1 MLENTPLV
9 LTAFYVNFSIQFTL
23 VGAPLHGCC
32 VGFGWTRL
40 LLCLLNA
47 PWITSLE
54 CYYWKYS
61 LLSHNNASHIWTSQF
76 FLLSPELY
84 SLFQFINYLQSW
96 NNTTFWLLTFDII
109 KGQLSKM
116 GRPHEWYS
124 MEESVLDHHSRSSLF
139 KSQHR
144 SYWILLA
151 KVACEN
157 NFLN

>member
-9 LTAFYVNFSIQFTL
+9 LTAFYVNISIQFTL
-23 VGAPLHGCC
+23 VELHGCC

-76 FLLSPELY
+76 FLFHLNYILCFRLSIICRAE
-84 SLFQFINYLQSW
+84 
-96 NNTTFWLLTFDII
+96 TTQPYDFWPWHY
-109 KGQLSKM
+109 KGQLSEM
-116 GRPHEWYS
+116 TRPHEWYS
-124 MEESVLDHHSRSSLF
+124 KEESVLDHHSKSSNL
-139 KSQHR
+139 
-144 SYWILLA
+144 
-151 KVACEN
+151 
-157 NFLN
+157 

>member
-47 PWITSLE
+47 PWITSLSVITE
-54 CYYWKYS
+54 NIPSS
-61 LLSHNNASHIWTSQF
+61 LITMHLISGHHSFFSFAWAIFFVSVYQLFAELKQHN
-76 FLLSPELY
+76 
-84 SLFQFINYLQSW
+84 
-96 NNTTFWLLTFDII
+96 LLTFGLWHY
-109 KGQLSKM
+109 KGQLSEM
-116 GRPHEWYS
+116 RRPHEWYS
-124 MEESVLDHHSRSSLF
+124 KDESVLDHHSRSSLF

-144 SYWILLA
+144 SYRILQA
-151 KVACEN
+151 KIACKN